1 MMTARGSPRLSL
13 LKKAVERDRASP
25 PTSSVTKRRRG
36 SPEGNKLA
44 VTLFLWSGLYLLK
57 TKIVKV
63 EKGTLTYN
71 VEMQKIEHSGMQAL
85 RKILWTCFVSMIH
98 LNIRVKMDGALKHG
112 IR

>member
-1 MMTARGSPRLSL
+1 MSL

-36 SPEGNKLA
+36 SPKGA
-44 VTLFLWSGLYLLK
+44 VTLFLLSGLYLLK
-57 TKIVKV
+57 TKIVKI

-98 LNIRVKMDGALKHG
+98 LNIRVKMDGAQKHG